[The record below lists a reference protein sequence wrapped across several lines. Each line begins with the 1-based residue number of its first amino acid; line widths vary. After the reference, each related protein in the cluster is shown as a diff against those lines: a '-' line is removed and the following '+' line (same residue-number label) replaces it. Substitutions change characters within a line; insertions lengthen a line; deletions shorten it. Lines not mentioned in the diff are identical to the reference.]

1 MKTNDWLTGAVA
13 ITGAEGHVGRALQVR
28 LADLP
33 NRVRALGRSDDWEP
47 AIKEAE
53 AVIHL
58 AGTLQ
63 PKRPNTYQAANIQTT
78 ERVLNAIANSEV
90 RRIVFLSYAGANP
103 DSHNE
108 YLRTKGQAEQ
118 LIQQSG
124 VPVVVFRSTF
134 VYGNL
139 DDIGPSFS
147 SYQTT
152 PGGAVSV
159 LGDGSQ
165 KLAPIHVEDLA
176 GLLAAAA
183 LDQLTPTGVF
193 EVGGPETFTVDEF
206 VRLINPGEVRIRHI
220 PSLGAELLARFTPRL
235 TPALVGVLLSDSV
248 ADGDPVATVSQ
259 FGGSLRTFS
268 GATAVSDEVAS

>member
-1 MKTNDWLTGAVA
+1 MKRNDWLTGAVA

-47 AIKEAE
+47 PIKEAE

-78 ERVLNAIANSEV
+78 ERVLDAIANSEV
-90 RRIVFLSYAGANP
+90 RRIVFLSYAGADP

-176 GLLAAAA
+176 GLLAATA

-248 ADGDPVATVSQ
+248 ADGDPIATVSQ
-259 FGGSLRTFS
+259 FGWSLRTFS